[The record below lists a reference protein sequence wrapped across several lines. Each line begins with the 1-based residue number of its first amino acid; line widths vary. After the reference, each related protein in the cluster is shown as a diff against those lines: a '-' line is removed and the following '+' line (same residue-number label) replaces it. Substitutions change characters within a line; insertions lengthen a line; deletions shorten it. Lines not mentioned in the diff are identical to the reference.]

1 MSTDQLTRRAVKLH
15 TEKIPAET
23 AKLNDYVSARDE
35 AVTELHERGLT
46 YAQIAAELGC
56 SIPYI
61 QVMVQ
66 REKGALPPSR
76 QPARKKAVKQA

>member
-1 MSTDQLTRRAVKLH
+1 MSTAQLTKRAVKLH
-15 TEKIPAET
+15 TEQIPAAT
-23 AKLNDYVSARDE
+23 AKQNELVNARDK

-46 YAQIAAELGC
+46 YAQIAEELGC

-66 REKGALPPSR
+66 REKGTLPPSR
-76 QPARKKAVKQA
+76 RLTRKKAVKHA